1 MTQYLKSQINWHKN
15 VYQENHRKRNHSADF
30 IFLENVIS
38 EASDV
43 IFNRKN
49 VYYNQLAQKLNGPKT
64 CLKTYWSILK
74 TFYNGKKVPLIP
86 PLFINNKLEPD
97 FKLKANFFNKF
108 FADKC
113 TPIQNNSVIP
123 NFIECES
130 MNRLISIT
138 FNDEI
143 ILKIIRVLDVNK
155 AHDHDDIS
163 VRMIKKLCNK
173 SIIPVII
180 IYKNCINS
188 GIFPNIWKKS
198 NVVPVHK
205 KGDKQVVD
213 NYRPVSLLPIFGKIL
228 ERLIFNSLFEF
239 LHENNLLNENQSGF
253 RPSDSCEYQLL
264 SIVHDI

>member
-1 MTQYLKSQINWHKN
+1 M
-15 VYQENHRKRNHSADF
+15 
-30 IFLENVIS
+30 IFS
-38 EASDV
+38 
-43 IFNRKN
+43 RKN
-49 VYYNQLAQKLNGPKT
+49 VYYNQLAQKLNDPKT
-64 CLKTYWSILK
+64 SSKTYWSILK

>member
-1 MTQYLKSQINWHKN
+1 MLNVFSNYVPNKIVTFNDKDPPWMTQYLKSQINWHNN
-15 VYQENHRKRNHSADF
+15 VYQEYHRKRNHSADDF

-38 EASDV
+38 EVSDL

-49 VYYNQLAQKLNGPKT
+49 VYYNQLAQKLNDPKT
-64 CLKTYWSILK
+64 SSKTYWSILK

-130 MNRLISIT
+130 MNRLTST
-138 FNDEI
+138 SFNDES
-143 ILKIIRVLDVNK
+143 ILKIIRALDVNK
-155 AHDHDDIS
+155 AHGHDDIS
-163 VRMIKKLCNK
+163 IRMIKLCDK
-173 SIIPVII
+173 SIIPAISL

-188 GIFPNIWKKS
+188 GISPNILKKS
-198 NVVPVHK
+198 NVVPFIRRVISK
-205 KGDKQVVD
+205 
-213 NYRPVSLLPIFGKIL
+213 SLTITDQFH
-228 ERLIFNSLFEF
+228 F
-239 LHENNLLNENQSGF
+239 
-253 RPSDSCEYQLL
+253 Y
-264 SIVHDI
+264 